1 MADGSKNVRLLTEQE
16 AADVIKGGGSRNV
29 TARTLRWLM
38 QRPDAP
44 ARPDFLVDLAA
55 VAEYLRRKAN
65 AKAPGLR
72 GVAELFDRIV
82 PKGSKPR
89 ALTAAEREARSR
101 ARDGHSDIRG
111 DLDRAFEGV
120 NWRSR
125 RRGEADLVYF
135 LKTYCT
141 GEGGFLETPP
151 PPEMQGIVREMEAG
165 VGSTAVPYHIRMP
178 RGTGKTS
185 YEKGAIKWALAT
197 GRRRY
202 VIAVAA
208 NSENA
213 QNIIDDVYGGIVT
226 NPAFVRDWPEIAIPF
241 IRLGG
246 AFQRAKMQTYRGEL
260 TNPKKTANKIVFPFV
275 RDPKSGR
282 PFPAAGATLEAV
294 GFSAGARGK
303 GRMTERPDLL
313 VLDDLQTDDIAESE
327 AQVLKAIRKIKK
339 TFMGLGG
346 HKKKIA
352 AIMTS
357 TPIVADDLSETFA
370 KDSGWRTSTFRLF
383 SSWPDCH
390 NPDRPNKS
398 GETDYWDEYAEIM
411 EAEKNAGREPHK
423 AGNRY
428 YAKHRKE
435 MDAGAAV
442 LNPGNFDPATE
453 KSGIQHAMNLLYRDG
468 LDAFMSEY
476 QMTPPRKEFAF
487 EISARLVMSRV
498 RRGVP
503 ERSVP
508 SQSVMTVAAT
518 DVNPGYAI
526 TTAVVSFDVQLTGL
540 VVAYHVKK
548 VRIPENMNDVEFNR
562 KVYEALA
569 ATGREIAALG
579 VKIDKWGV
587 DAGGRQFQSVTQ
599 FAAMSQ
605 TVCGLQATAMLGRA
619 GRNWNPNVRSRIRSA
634 RNETVLCQDPQRR
647 RWLAW
652 NADVYKERMH
662 RAWGTE
668 VGAPGGLSLFDGGAN
683 HSSFATQIANEKL
696 VSKTKVGEDRWAY
709 KWQTKE
715 PHDYGDAMAMCYALA
730 GSENLTGDG
739 ATPRKPYATCAVGGR
754 GARPPTEAT
763 TSKPSVSSPRIV
775 VGHAR

>member
-1 MADGSKNVRLLTEQE
+1 
-16 AADVIKGGGSRNV
+16 VI
-29 TARTLRWLM
+29 
-38 QRPDAP
+38 
-44 ARPDFLVDLAA
+44 
-55 VAEYLRRKAN
+55 
-65 AKAPGLR
+65 
-72 GVAELFDRIV
+72 
-82 PKGSKPR
+82 
-89 ALTAAEREARSR
+89 
-101 ARDGHSDIRG
+101 
-111 DLDRAFEGV
+111 
-120 NWRSR
+120 
-125 RRGEADLVYF
+125 
-135 LKTYCT
+135 
-141 GEGGFLETPP
+141 
-151 PPEMQGIVREMEAG
+151 
-165 VGSTAVPYHIRMP
+165 
-178 RGTGKTS
+178 
-185 YEKGAIKWALAT
+185 
-197 GRRRY
+197 
-202 VIAVAA
+202 
-208 NSENA
+208 
-213 QNIIDDVYGGIVT
+213 
-226 NPAFVRDWPEIAIPF
+226 
-241 IRLGG
+241 
-246 AFQRAKMQTYRGEL
+246 
-260 TNPKKTANKIVFPFV
+260 
-275 RDPKSGR
+275 
-282 PFPAAGATLEAV
+282 
-294 GFSAGARGK
+294 
-303 GRMTERPDLL
+303 
-313 VLDDLQTDDIAESE
+313 
-327 AQVLKAIRKIKK
+327 
-339 TFMGLGG
+339 
-346 HKKKIA
+346 
-352 AIMTS
+352 
-357 TPIVADDLSETFA
+357 
-370 KDSGWRTSTFRLF
+370 
-383 SSWPDCH
+383 
-390 NPDRPNKS
+390 
-398 GETDYWDEYAEIM
+398 DYWDEYAEIM

-428 YAKHRKE
+428 YLQHRME

-442 LNPGNFDPATE
+442 LNPGNFDSVTE

-503 ERSVP
+503 QMAVP

-548 VRIPENMNDVEFNR
+548 VRIPERLNDVEFNR

-569 ATGREIAALG
+569 ATGREIASLG

-587 DAGGRQFQSVTQ
+587 DAGGRQFQAVTQ

-605 TVCGLQATAMLGRA
+605 NVCGLQATAMLGRA
-619 GRNWNPNVRSRIRSA
+619 GQNWNPNVRSRIRSA

-683 HSSFATQIANEKL
+683 HSAFATQIANEKL

-715 PHDYGDAMAMCYALA
+715 PHDYGDAVAMCYALA

-739 ATPRKPYATCAVGGR
+739 ATPRKPHATCVVGGR

-763 TSKPSVSSPRIV
+763 KTVSQPSVSPPRIA